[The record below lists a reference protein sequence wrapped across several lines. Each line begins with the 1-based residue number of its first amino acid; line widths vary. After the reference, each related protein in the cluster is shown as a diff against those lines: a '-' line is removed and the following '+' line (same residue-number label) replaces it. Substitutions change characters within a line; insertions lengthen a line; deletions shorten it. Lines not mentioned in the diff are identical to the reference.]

1 MIHSNQ
7 SATCQGQVLVC
18 TLEQHPVGQVVQLCP
33 SCSVVSNS
41 LRPHVLYSSWNYP
54 GQNTGVGSL
63 SLLQGSFPT
72 HGSNPDLPHC
82 RRILYQLS
90 HRGSPRILQWVA
102 YAFSSGSSRP
112 KNRTRVSRIAGG
124 FFTK

>member
-54 GQNTGVGSL
+54 GQNTEVGSL
-63 SLLQGSFPT
+63 SYPQGIFPTQELNWGLLHSRRNFCQMRYQGSPHCLLQCV
-72 HGSNPDLPHC
+72 SNLRKEVECCIKSNHQC
-82 RRILYQLS
+82 L
-90 HRGSPRILQWVA
+90 
-102 YAFSSGSSRP
+102 
-112 KNRTRVSRIAGG
+112 KN
-124 FFTK
+124 K